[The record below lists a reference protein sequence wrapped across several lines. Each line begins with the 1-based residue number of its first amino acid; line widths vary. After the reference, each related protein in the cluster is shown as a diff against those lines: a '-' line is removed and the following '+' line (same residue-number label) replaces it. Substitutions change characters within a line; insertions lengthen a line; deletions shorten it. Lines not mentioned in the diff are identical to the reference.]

1 MSLRT
6 HSLLVMATL
15 SPSSPIPSPGPAA
28 TQPQADPLP
37 TKRGEIGY
45 RESFNRPLSFNPE
58 PESDTTAHD
67 ASTPARHPAD
77 REPQPASS
85 QPEPSPITNENGDQA
100 NPEVPPSSAPIFS
113 FLKPKFNK
121 FGVRPSTIF
130 LLVTQSSLLLV
141 SIGLWII
148 LARLV
153 LPSSN
158 AGRTAATGVFI
169 HIAFVIGIIFQVV
182 LLERLVFRYRA
193 ERYAALHPG
202 EVIPDMF
209 NRGEQV
215 STRLAL
221 APWNR
226 PPLPTVSLILRLLE
240 VGNADGLYQ
249 PFS

>member
-1 MSLRT
+1 
-6 HSLLVMATL
+6 MATL
-15 SPSSPIPSPGPAA
+15 SPSSPIVSPEPAI
-28 TQPQADPLP
+28 TRPQADPLP
-37 TKRGEIGY
+37 TKRGEIGF
-45 RESFNRPLSFNPE
+45 RESLNRPLSFIPE

-67 ASTPARHPAD
+67 ASVPARHPAD

-85 QPEPSPITNENGDQA
+85 QPEPSPTTNENGDQA
-100 NPEVPPSSAPIFS
+100 APEAPPLSAPILS
-113 FLKPKFNK
+113 FLKPKFDK

-130 LLVTQSSLLLV
+130 LLVIQSSLLLIT
-141 SIGLWII
+141 IGFWII
-148 LARLV
+148 LARLI

-158 AGRTAATGVFI
+158 AGKTAATGVFI
-169 HIAFVIGIIFQVV
+169 HISFVIGTIFQVI

-226 PPLPTVSLILRLLE
+226 PPLPTVSLILRLLD
-240 VGNADGLYQ
+240 VGNADG
-249 PFS
+249 PHRS